1 MIVSGMLTTDSWM
14 PKRCS
19 NDTLKGSRYIRMKG
33 REREL
38 IIAIRDMRKLHA
50 EELADIRER
59 LYFMK
64 RKNRAA
70 YHLDVCIGQP

>member
-1 MIVSGMLTTDSWM
+1 M
-14 PKRCS
+14 
-19 NDTLKGSRYIRMKG
+19 TLSKETAISEMKE

-38 IIAIRDMRKLHA
+38 IIAIRDMRKRHA

-64 RKNRAA
+64 RKNREQIALLTSA
-70 YHLDVCIGQP
+70 SDNHKSISKV

>member
-1 MIVSGMLTTDSWM
+1 
-14 PKRCS
+14 
-19 NDTLKGSRYIRMKG
+19 MKG

-38 IIAIRDMRKLHA
+38 IIAIRDMRKRHA

-64 RKNRAA
+64 RKNREQIALLTSA
-70 YHLDVCIGQP
+70 SDNNKSISKV

>member
-1 MIVSGMLTTDSWM
+1 M
-14 PKRCS
+14 
-19 NDTLKGSRYIRMKG
+19 TLSKETAISEMKG

-38 IIAIRDMRKLHA
+38 VISIRDMRKRHA

-64 RKNRAA
+64 RKNREQIALLTSA
-70 YHLDVCIGQP
+70 SDKHKSISKV

>member
-1 MIVSGMLTTDSWM
+1 
-14 PKRCS
+14 
-19 NDTLKGSRYIRMKG
+19 MKG

-38 IIAIRDMRKLHA
+38 IIAIRDMRKRHA

-64 RKNRAA
+64 RKNRGADRP
-70 YHLDVCIGQP
+70 LDVCIGQP

>member
-1 MIVSGMLTTDSWM
+1 M
-14 PKRCS
+14 
-19 NDTLKGSRYIRMKG
+19 TLSKETAISEMKE

-38 IIAIRDMRKLHA
+38 IIAIRDMRKRHA

-64 RKNRAA
+64 QIALLTSASDNHKSISK
-70 YHLDVCIGQP
+70 V

>member
-1 MIVSGMLTTDSWM
+1 M
-14 PKRCS
+14 
-19 NDTLKGSRYIRMKG
+19 TLSKETAISEMKG

-38 IIAIRDMRKLHA
+38 VISIWDMRKRHA

-64 RKNRAA
+64 RKNRGADCT
-70 YHLDVCIGQP
+70 LDVCNGRGVRLP

>member
-1 MIVSGMLTTDSWM
+1 M
-14 PKRCS
+14 
-19 NDTLKGSRYIRMKG
+19 TLSKETAISEMKE

-38 IIAIRDMRKLHA
+38 VIAIRDMRKRHA

-64 RKNRAA
+64 WKNREQIALLRSA
-70 YHLDVCIGQP
+70 SDNHKSISKV

>member
-1 MIVSGMLTTDSWM
+1 M
-14 PKRCS
+14 
-19 NDTLKGSRYIRMKG
+19 TLSKETAISEMKG

-38 IIAIRDMRKLHA
+38 IIAIQDMRKRHA

-70 YHLDVCIGQP
+70 YPLDVCIGQP

>member
-1 MIVSGMLTTDSWM
+1 M
-14 PKRCS
+14 
-19 NDTLKGSRYIRMKG
+19 TLSKETAISEMKG

-38 IIAIRDMRKLHA
+38 VIAIRDMRKRHA

-64 RKNRAA
+64 RKNREQIALLTSTSDN
-70 YHLDVCIGQP
+70 HKSISKV

>member
-1 MIVSGMLTTDSWM
+1 M
-14 PKRCS
+14 
-19 NDTLKGSRYIRMKG
+19 TLSKETAISEMKG

-38 IIAIRDMRKLHA
+38 VIAIRDMRKRHA

-64 RKNRAA
+64 RKNREQIALLTSA
-70 YHLDVCIGQP
+70 LDNNKSISKV